1 MAQIFNFDRLIRKY
15 SVNCKLISEAADGRY
30 IGGEWVPE
38 PAPPSQGIT
47 GAVIPMM
54 DRKIY
59 QSGGTYTE
67 QDREFITLVEIPL
80 EPTHY
85 IIHHGSKYEIQEN
98 TDYSGYAGFYAY
110 NLKRVS
116 AFDRSGK
123 DQHLPG

>member
-1 MAQIFNFDRLIRKY
+1 MRQLYNFERLIKKY
-15 SVNCKLISEAADGRY
+15 SVDCQLLSDVESGSY
-30 IGGEWVPE
+30 VGGEWVPE
-38 PAPPSQGIT
+38 SAPPLRDIS

-80 EPTHY
+80 EPAHY
-85 IIHHGSKYEIQEN
+85 IVHTGMKYKVQAN
-98 TDYSGYAGFYAY
+98 TDYSDYAGFNAY
-110 NLKRVS
+110 NLKRVG

-123 DQHLPG
+123 D